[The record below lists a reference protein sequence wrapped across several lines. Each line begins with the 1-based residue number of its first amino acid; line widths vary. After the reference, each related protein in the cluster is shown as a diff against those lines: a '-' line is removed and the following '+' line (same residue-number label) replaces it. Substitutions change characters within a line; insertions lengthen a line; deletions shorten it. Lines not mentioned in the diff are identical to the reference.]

1 MPQPVVEQAA
11 LVDAALASA
20 HADLGDLLIQAVG
33 RANGCSRTVTF
44 DEAFARLP
52 NVARLGGSPAVR

>member
-1 MPQPVVEQAA
+1 M
-11 LVDAALASA
+11 DAALASA

-33 RANGCSRTVTF
+33 RSNGCSRTVTF

-52 NVARLGGSPAVR
+52 DVERLGASPAVR